1 MKNAYVKSVYR
12 DFPFAER
19 ITGRP
24 LITFPEPTTIKIFTV
39 SWSPQNSN
47 SQSSANPSYASI
59 KLYRDNTSDVVFT
72 ETNSTKGWQP
82 TLSTFT
88 ERHVPIVIDDGLIVE
103 GVTTLGVQGAL
114 IGISFVSIT
123 YQV

>member
-12 DFPFAER
+12 DFPFIDR
-19 ITGRP
+19 ITARP

-47 SQSSANPSYASI
+47 SQPSTISSYASI
-59 KLYRDNTSDVVFT
+59 KLYRDIPSDVVFT

-82 TLSTFT
+82 TLSTFP